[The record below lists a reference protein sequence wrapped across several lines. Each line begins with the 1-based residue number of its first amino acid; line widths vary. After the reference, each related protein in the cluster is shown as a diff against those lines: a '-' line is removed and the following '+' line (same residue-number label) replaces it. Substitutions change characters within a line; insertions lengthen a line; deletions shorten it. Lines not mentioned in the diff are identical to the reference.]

1 MPAEKHTEY
10 YSVILMKKKF
20 YGKKYKVLLIITLFL
35 LLGIFTASVTE
46 NSVSP
51 LSTAVSFILSPIQ
64 KAATGIAD
72 KLADTKMYF
81 TSASKYKEQI
91 DALTNELN
99 DYKSRLVE
107 FEKNKKKMEA
117 YKEFLEIKEQNPDYT
132 FVSATVISRNS
143 DDIYGTFTIDMGR
156 GDGVSVSDPV
166 IYGETLVGIV
176 SEVFEN
182 SATVYT
188 LFNPNV
194 NVSVYEV
201 LTRFDCILESD
212 NLLTMQGYLK
222 LTGLS
227 GSSSIEEGGI
237 IATSGVGGKY
247 PPDLI
252 IGTVSE
258 IIEDEASNTVY
269 ALITPEINSDELRD
283 VFVLTGFNK

>member
-1 MPAEKHTEY
+1 
-10 YSVILMKKKF
+10 MKTKF
-20 YGKKYKVLLIITLFL
+20 SGTKYKILAAVIVCL
-35 LLGIFTASVTE
+35 LLGIFVSSVSE

-51 LSTAVSFILSPIQ
+51 VGTAVAFVMSPIQ
-64 KAATGIAD
+64 KAATSVAN
-72 KLADTKMYF
+72 KLSDTKMYF
-81 TSASKYKEQI
+81 TSARKYKEQI
-91 DALTNELN
+91 DALTKELEE
-99 DYKSRLVE
+99 YKSRLVDY
-107 FEKNKKKMEA
+107 EKNEKKMDA
-117 YKEFLEIKEQNPDYT
+117 YKEFLGIKELNPDYT
-132 FVSATVISRNS
+132 FVPASVISRNS
-143 DDIYGTFTIDMGR
+143 DDIYGTFTIDMGKN
-156 GDGVSVSDPV
+156 DGVSVNDPV
-166 IYGETLVGIV
+166 IYGDTLIGIISELTET
-176 SEVFEN
+176 

-227 GSSSIEEGGI
+227 GTTSIIEGGI

-258 IIEDEASNTVY
+258 IVKDESSNSVY
-269 ALITPEINSDELRD
+269 ALITPETDYDTLRD
-283 VFVLTGFNK
+283 VFILTGFDK